1 MKNTILELNKQSIY
15 YIVTILDTIFGLIY
29 MKYVLF
35 SSNILYTIWSEVVCG
50 TPANVSEY
58 VQVDSYCD

>member
-1 MKNTILELNKQSIY
+1 MCMCIQKY
-15 YIVTILDTIFGLIY
+15 YICTERLGYYFMFGKF
-29 MKYVLF
+29 KYVPF
-35 SSNILYTIWSEVVCG
+35 NSNIPYTICSEVVCG